1 MGGSLNPH
9 YDTYRLP
16 GEVEGEVEGE
26 EWRGTVMG
34 YLTTVE
40 QGGHTVFPRYVG
52 WRDTC
57 RVEDVMAGWEGDKLE
72 DAMAGREGDKLE
84 DVMAGREEEGTVSD
98 PGWG

>member
-16 GEVEGEVEGE
+16 GEVEEEVEGE

-40 QGGHTVFPRYVG
+40 KGGHTVFPRY
-52 WRDTC
+52 
-57 RVEDVMAGWEGDKLE
+57 AGHKVE
-72 DAMAGREGDKLE
+72 DAMARWKG
-84 DVMAGREEEGTVSD
+84 
-98 PGWG
+98 